1 MKRLKISYKNRNL
14 GHSTI
19 KLNNNENTLVYK
31 FSVDGGTSSI
41 FSVNKRTICF
51 FGDQNRVVAY
61 LTHST
66 KNLINH
72 QKSRYD

>member
-41 FSVNKRTICF
+41 FSVNNLFF